1 MRIVPPNQSPIPRI
15 SIPPPIF
22 QHHQNIELHVDYFY
36 VNPLPYLHTKWT
48 NINFNTVQTGENIMR
63 NNIDTGPV
71 HVIKT

>member
-36 VNPLPYLHTKWT
+36 VNPLPYTDKMDQYKFQHSTDRGKY
-48 NINFNTVQTGENIMR
+48 NE
-63 NNIDTGPV
+63 
-71 HVIKT
+71 K